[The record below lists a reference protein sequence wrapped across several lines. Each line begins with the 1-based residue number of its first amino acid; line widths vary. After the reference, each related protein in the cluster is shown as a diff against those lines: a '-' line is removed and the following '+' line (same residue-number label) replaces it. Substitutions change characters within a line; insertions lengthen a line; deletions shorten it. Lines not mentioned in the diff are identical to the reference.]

1 MYTFLP
7 IFIVPLFREIL
18 RLNRSIYSCILKS
31 WYPLQLSSPLFSS
44 NLAHPSIQL
53 HLRTLLTLPSSCVFC
68 CQKCTQTSS
77 LTLCLI
83 FLDMHLGSTFS
94 FSSPFSRSWKFFVL
108 LQHSVP
114 CRPPRSSP
122 WASSPQG
129 RISTLHSLSRNFH
142 SSLFMDIRET
152 PLCNRKQLCPFH
164 VRLPRDLSRPW
175 ICQCLDLK
183 TSPPS
188 GTSLVVQWLRL
199 HTSSAGGNSW
209 SGN

>member
-18 RLNRSIYSCILKS
+18 RLNQSIYSCVLKF

-44 NLAHPSIQL
+44 NLTHPGIQL
-53 HLRTLLTLPSSCVFC
+53 HLWTLLTLPSSCAFC
-68 CQKCTQTSS
+68 CQKCTQASS

-152 PLCNRKQLCPFH
+152 PLATGSNLVPSMWGYHMVSADPEPASALIFRLH
-164 VRLPRDLSRPW
+164 RLPGLPW
-175 ICQCLDLK
+175 W
-183 TSPPS
+183 SS
-188 GTSLVVQWLRL
+188 G
-199 HTSSAGGNSW
+199 
-209 SGN
+209 

>member
-83 FLDMHLGSTFS
+83 FLDMHSLSHHLFLDLENFLFYS
-94 FSSPFSRSWKFFVL
+94 NIQFLVD
-108 LQHSVP
+108 
-114 CRPPRSSP
+114 
-122 WASSPQG
+122 PQG
-129 RISTLHSLSRNFH
+129 PHPGLA
-142 SSLFMDIRET
+142 
-152 PLCNRKQLCPFH
+152 
-164 VRLPRDLSRPW
+164 LPREE
-175 ICQCLDLK
+175 
-183 TSPPS
+183 
-188 GTSLVVQWLRL
+188 SLPCI
-199 HTSSAGGNSW
+199 H
-209 SGN
+209 